1 MSRKAIVAAIVM
13 ASAMSLT
20 ACGHGFDAATRLQQ
34 PSGNGRNLTT
44 ETLDIRNAVLV
55 VDPAKPGTAV
65 LAATFVNTSDQD
77 DQLVSITS
85 DVAFT
90 AVDDVT
96 TDIPAN
102 SAVRVSFNAEK
113 TITLKSDAF
122 VAGKFV
128 KITLTFANG
137 EVADLSLLVSQN
149 TGAYSE
155 VVVP

>member
-1 MSRKAIVAAIVM
+1 MSRKAIIAAIVM

-44 ETLDIRNAVLV
+44 ETLDIRNAVIV
-55 VDPAKPGTAV
+55 VDPAKPGTA
-65 LAATFVNTSDQD
+65 LLLGTFVNKSDQD
-77 DQLVSITS
+77 NQLVSITS

-102 SAVRVSFNAEK
+102 SAVQVSYNAEK
-113 TITLKSDAF
+113 IIALKSDAF

-128 KITLTFANG
+128 KINLAFANG
-137 EVADLSLLVSQN
+137 EVANLSLLVSQN
-149 TGAYSE
+149 SDAYSD
-155 VVVP
+155 VVIP